1 LKIERC
7 TPHESGFPVLA
18 KETTL
23 KVRAAVGAWVAL
35 IGVSAALSWLLERAA
50 FPAALLLGPMLAAM
64 AFGARGTTLRVP
76 RWAFAGAQAFIGCLV
91 ARAVTAPII
100 ASIAHAWVLM
110 LAVVT
115 TTILAGAVV
124 GFALARWRVLPGTTA
139 AWGSSPGGASAMI
152 AMSAEFGADP
162 RLVALM
168 QYTRVIVVVLTA
180 SIVSRLLLG
189 TSHAAPP
196 VSPRADLW
204 ALPPALPFAQTLCL
218 AGGGAWIAQRLKI
231 PAGNL
236 LVPMTIG
243 AILHATGLLAIELP
257 TWLLGAAYTALGWYV
272 GLQFTRDTVAAAIR
286 SIPALLTATFLLIG
300 LCALSAWLLRAFSGT
315 DALTAYLATSPG
327 GLDSIAI
334 IAVGSG
340 ANIPFVLAIQALR
353 IFVVIL
359 TGPPLAKLI
368 SRYA

>member
-100 ASIAHAWVLM
+100 ASIAH
-110 LAVVT
+110 
-115 TTILAGAVV
+115 
-124 GFALARWRVLPGTTA
+124 